1 MEKEHLIIIA
11 ILGVILYMCMNKSEG
26 FNYQQGGIGDYK
38 PQHIRYQMG
47 GPCGDGGCTQR
58 IRYENEEPPKTL
70 TNNPN
75 ARLRSSMNIMGS
87 QHVRN
92 HIRSDRRNNMMN
104 SMMYGYQPTCDPNV
118 NPQDC
123 GPTA

>member
-26 FNYQQGGIGDYK
+26 FYVDMPVNIPEHIRYQNDMPVNI
-38 PQHIRYQMG
+38 PQHIRYQ
-47 GPCGDGGCTQR
+47 
-58 IRYENEEPPKTL
+58 TL
-70 TNNPN
+70 SSNPNPN
-75 ARLRSSMNIMGS
+75 ARIRSNMNIMGS

-104 SMMYGYQPTCDPNV
+104 SMLYGREVVDCATDP
-118 NPQDC
+118 QSC
-123 GPTA
+123 GQF

>member
-26 FNYQQGGIGDYK
+26 FNYQVDPPGPVNRIRYQVDPPG
-38 PQHIRYQMG
+38 PVAHIRYQSG
-47 GPCGDGGCTQR
+47 
-58 IRYENEEPPKTL
+58 TL
-70 TNNPN
+70 STNPN
-75 ARLRSSMNIMGS
+75 ARISSMNIMGS

-104 SMMYGYQPTCDPNV
+104 SMMYGYQACDPAV

-123 GPTA
+123 PPS

>member
-26 FNYQQGGIGDYK
+26 FNYQL
-38 PQHIRYQMG
+38 G
-47 GPCGDGGCTQR
+47 GPCGDGGCGQR
-58 IRYENEEPPKTL
+58 IRYHIDPPGPVNHIRYQSGTL
-70 TNNPN
+70 STNPN

-123 GPTA
+123 GSQ